1 FINSFIIYIKGVIM
15 NEVNNLVQIV
25 NSLIKNIQHDLA
37 YDLIPE
43 VEADYILKEC
53 KEKIEDILVNLER

>member
-1 FINSFIIYIKGVIM
+1 M